1 MAMTRAQWDALQ
13 RRLPPEDRE
22 SYENYLKSEG
32 LTTAPATPLAAAEGG
47 LIAAQSMQTQ
57 TTGGPAAP
65 LTTPSAV
72 RGGTVLPSGR
82 PTIMTDATGE
92 RPGRAWLFENGQ
104 WVKPEPPVDNN
115 STIVLSSRKM
125 SNGQISQTLQTIS
138 YEWNDS
144 RGWQKK
150 TTTSTK
156 RFTPEQADVNN
167 AESDATKAAVDAA
180 KTEAEANAAVAGTAG
195 KTVGTETDVSTGTT
209 VTTGEDVP
217 ADNNKPGTGKT
228 VLFVSYTGSGKNRI
242 KITRYS
248 DNTEDREPAPED
260 ESPTPKTVV
269 STKYE
274 GTGKNRVKVIT
285 YSDNTLE
292 RIPEPEEEPPSD
304 KKVVSV
310 TYEGTGKNRIKVT
323 KYSDNTET
331 REAAP
336 EEETPGGD
344 KPGGDVKI
352 VDSQYLGTGANRI
365 LRTYYSNGTYTDVAA
380 PEVTGTGVAG
390 QDAATLELLKQLQ
403 KQNADIMAQMAAQQ
417 QQAQADAKAA
427 AEAVAKEKRESAI
440 KILTDR
446 FTKYGLASLVP
457 RIEALARQGASE
469 STITLELQESDEYQE
484 RFKANKDRIKKGLS
498 VLDPGEY
505 LGLEDS
511 YRQIL
516 RAYGLRQFDTD
527 AYVSQFISNDVST
540 AELSSR
546 VQLAVQRVQNADP
559 AVLNTLNKFYGIAT
573 NDLVAYALDPETQF
587 QKIERQV
594 AAAEIGVAA
603 GLQGFVVD
611 KGFAATAEQ
620 LAAQGITQAEAR
632 KGYATIADI
641 LPTATKL
648 SQIYSGVLEGYG
660 LAEAEQEVFNTL
672 ASAQRKRRSLV
683 EREAASFSG
692 QSGVGRTSLTQQ
704 TGGTI

>member
-32 LTTAPATPLAAAEGG
+32 LTTAPATPLAATEGG

-72 RGGTVLPSGR
+72 GGGTVLPSGT

-104 WVKPEPPVDNN
+104 WVKPKPPVDDG

-125 SNGQISQTLQTIS
+125 STGQVSQILQTIS
-138 YEWNDS
+138 YEWNDNS
-144 RGWQKK
+144 GWRKK
-150 TTTSTK
+150 TSTSTK
-156 RFTPEQADVNN
+156 KFTPEQADANN

-180 KTEAEANAAVAGTAG
+180 KTEAGANAAVAGTAD
-195 KTVGTETDVSTGTT
+195 TNVS
-209 VTTGEDVP
+209 TGEDVP
-217 ADNNKPGTGKT
+217 ADNNPGTDKK

-260 ESPTPKTVV
+260 EPPVSKKVV

-285 YSDNTLE
+285 YSDNTEE

-304 KKVVSV
+304 KKVLSV

-336 EEETPGGD
+336 EEETPGGN
-344 KPGGDVKI
+344 KPGSDVKI
-352 VDSQYLGTGANRI
+352 IDSQYLGTGANRI
-365 LRTYYSNGTYTDVAA
+365 LRTYYSNGTYIDVAA
-380 PEVTGTGVAG
+380 PEITGTGVADK
-390 QDAATLELLKQLQ
+390 DAATLQSIKDLQ
-403 KQNADIMAQMAAQQ
+403 KQNADIMAKMAAQQ
-417 QQAQADAKAA
+417 QQAQEDAKAA
-427 AEAVAKEKRESAI
+427 AEAAAKEKRESAI

-457 RIEALARQGASE
+457 RIETLARQGASE

-498 VLDPGEY
+498 VLNPGEY

-527 AYVSQFISNDVST
+527 DYVSQFISNDVST

-559 AVLNTLNKFYGIAT
+559 AILNTLNKFYGIS
-573 NDLVAYALDPETQF
+573 DIGLVAYVLDPETQF

-603 GLQGFVVD
+603 GLQGFAVD

-620 LAAQGITQAEAR
+620 LAAQGVTQAEAR

-648 SQIYSGVLEGYG
+648 SQIYGGVLEGYG